1 MNSEYKKR
9 LISIILSIN
18 ILATGSLMSGCEFNK
33 DKTSEDVSVSS
44 SLAILDYNDLN
55 NSLSK
60 VDGFVHIIN
69 YKEENNYY
77 VGTFKNDNEVIYKLI
92 DKYGNILEDDFIDV
106 NIVND
111 NKVICNSYT
120 NQVFYLFDLISGEKI
135 MINST
140 SIDTFNNYILVN
152 NVKELDIVDSNGETK
167 KGLVTET
174 NVMDINGNYLF
185 DTEFN
190 SYVKNSELGL
200 LFLDKD
206 NMCTV
211 FDTINNNTRN
221 INGIVKESLLNY
233 VIIRSDNVDT
243 LYKINNGE
251 FVNTQISA
259 KNLKFSVK
267 SDEKVYL
274 CYYYTVNKDNLY
286 QTLYDIIDIDGN
298 KIICSISYD
307 KDVILFNSD
316 SYIYIESNII
326 GSNLL
331 DGNMIAHSYF
341 DEYMVYNDIVLF
353 RYQSVYSYI
362 DKDGYIKTSECKDF
376 NELKDFVSSSNVLSL
391 NNN

>member
-9 LISIILSIN
+9 LISIVLSIN
-18 ILATGSLMSGCEFNK
+18 ILATGSLMSGCEFNNN
-33 DKTSEDVSVSS
+33 KTTEDVPVSS
-44 SLAILDYNDLN
+44 SSAILDYNDLN
-55 NSLSK
+55 NILSK
-60 VDGFVHIIN
+60 VDGFVHILN

-77 VGTFKNDNEVIYKLI
+77 VGTFKNDNDVIYKLI
-92 DKYGNILEDDFIDV
+92 DKYGNILEDDYIDV

-140 SIDTFNNYILVN
+140 SIDIFNNYILVN
-152 NVKELDIVDSNGETK
+152 NTKELDIVDSNGTSK
-167 KGLVTET
+167 KSLVTET
-174 NVMDINGNYLF
+174 NVMDLNGNYLF
-185 DTEFN
+185 DKEFN

-206 NMCTV
+206 NICTV
-211 FDTINNNTRN
+211 FDTINNSTKD
-221 INGIVKESLLNY
+221 IDGTVKESLLNY
-233 VIIRSDNVDT
+233 VIIRSEKEDT
-243 LYKINNGE
+243 LYKVNNGE

-259 KNLKFSVK
+259 KNLKFSIE
-267 SDEKVYL
+267 SDENIYL
-274 CYYYTVNKDNLY
+274 CYYYTVNKGNLY
-286 QTLYDIIDIDGN
+286 QTFYDIIDVNAN
-298 KIICSISYD
+298 KIISNINYD

-316 SYIYIESNII
+316 NYIYIEGNII

-331 DGNMIAHSYF
+331 DGSMIAHSYF

>member
-9 LISIILSIN
+9 LISIVLSIN
-18 ILATGSLMSGCEFNK
+18 ILATGSLMSGCEFNNN
-33 DKTSEDVSVSS
+33 KTTEDVPVSS
-44 SLAILDYNDLN
+44 SSAILDYNDLN
-55 NSLSK
+55 NILSK
-60 VDGFVHIIN
+60 VDGFVHILN

-77 VGTFKNDNEVIYKLI
+77 VGTFKNDNDVIYKLI
-92 DKYGNILEDDFIDV
+92 DKYGNILEDDYIDV

-152 NVKELDIVDSNGETK
+152 NTKELDIVDSNGTSK
-167 KGLVTET
+167 KSLVTET
-174 NVMDINGNYLF
+174 NVMDLNGNYLF
-185 DTEFN
+185 DKEFN

-206 NMCTV
+206 NICTV
-211 FDTINNNTRN
+211 FDTINNSTKD
-221 INGIVKESLLNY
+221 IDGTVKESLLNY
-233 VIIRSDNVDT
+233 VIIRSEKEDT
-243 LYKINNGE
+243 LYKVNNGE

-259 KNLKFSVK
+259 KNLKFSIK
-267 SDEKVYL
+267 SDENVYL
-274 CYYYTVNKDNLY
+274 CYYYTVNKGNLY
-286 QTLYDIIDIDGN
+286 QTFYDIIDVNAN
-298 KIICSISYD
+298 KIISNINYD

-316 SYIYIESNII
+316 NYIYIEGNII

-331 DGNMIAHSYF
+331 DGSMIAHSYF

-353 RYQSVYSYI
+353 RYQNVYSYI

>member
-9 LISIILSIN
+9 LISIVLSIN
-18 ILATGSLMSGCEFNK
+18 ILATGSLMSGCEFNNN
-33 DKTSEDVSVSS
+33 KTSEDVPVSS
-44 SLAILDYNDLN
+44 SSAILDYNDLN
-55 NSLSK
+55 NILSK

-77 VGTFKNDNEVIYKLI
+77 VGTFKNDNDVIYKLI
-92 DKYGNILEDDFIDV
+92 DKYGNILEDDYIDV

-152 NVKELDIVDSNGETK
+152 NAKELDIVDSNGTSK
-167 KGLVTET
+167 KSLVTET
-174 NVMDINGNYLF
+174 NVMDLNGNYLF
-185 DTEFN
+185 DKEFN
-190 SYVKNSELGL
+190 SYVKNSELGF

-206 NMCTV
+206 NICTV
-211 FDTINNNTRN
+211 FDTINNSTKD
-221 INGIVKESLLNY
+221 IDGTVKESLLNY
-233 VIIRSDNVDT
+233 VIIRSENVDT
-243 LYKINNGE
+243 LYKVNNGE

-259 KNLKFSVK
+259 KNLKFSIN
-267 SDEKVYL
+267 SDENVYL
-274 CYYYTVNKDNLY
+274 CYYYTVNKGNLY
-286 QTLYDIIDIDGN
+286 QTFYDIIDVNAN
-298 KIICSISYD
+298 KIISNINYD
-307 KDVILFNSD
+307 KDVILINSD
-316 SYIYIESNII
+316 NYIYIEGNII

-331 DGNMIAHSYF
+331 DGSMIAHSYF

>member
-1 MNSEYKKR
+1 MNIEYKKR
-9 LISIILSIN
+9 LISIVLSIN
-18 ILATGSLMSGCEFNK
+18 ILATGSLMSGCEFNNN
-33 DKTSEDVSVSS
+33 KTTEDVPVSS
-44 SLAILDYNDLN
+44 SSAILDYNDLN
-55 NSLSK
+55 NILSK
-60 VDGFVHIIN
+60 VDGFVHILN

-77 VGTFKNDNEVIYKLI
+77 VGTFKNDNDVIYKLI
-92 DKYGNILEDDFIDV
+92 DKYGNILEDDYIDV

-140 SIDTFNNYILVN
+140 SIDIFNNYILVN
-152 NVKELDIVDSNGETK
+152 NTKELDIVDSNGTSK
-167 KGLVTET
+167 KSLVTET
-174 NVMDINGNYLF
+174 NVMDLNGNYLF
-185 DTEFN
+185 DKEFN

-206 NMCTV
+206 NICTV
-211 FDTINNNTRN
+211 FDTINNSTKD
-221 INGIVKESLLNY
+221 IDGTVKESLLNY
-233 VIIRSDNVDT
+233 VIIRSEKEDT
-243 LYKINNGE
+243 LYKVNNGE

-259 KNLKFSVK
+259 KNLKFSIE
-267 SDEKVYL
+267 SDENIYL
-274 CYYYTVNKDNLY
+274 CYYYTVNKGNLY
-286 QTLYDIIDIDGN
+286 QTFYDIIDVNAN
-298 KIICSISYD
+298 KIISNINYD

-316 SYIYIESNII
+316 NYIYIEGNII

-331 DGNMIAHSYF
+331 DGSMIAHSYF

>member
-1 MNSEYKKR
+1 MNIEYKKR
-9 LISIILSIN
+9 LISIVLSIN
-18 ILATGSLMSGCEFNK
+18 ILATGSLMSGCEFNNN
-33 DKTSEDVSVSS
+33 KTSEDVPVSS
-44 SLAILDYNDLN
+44 SSAILDYNDLN
-55 NSLSK
+55 NILSK
-60 VDGFVHIIN
+60 VDGFVHILN

-77 VGTFKNDNEVIYKLI
+77 VGTFKNDNDVIYKLI
-92 DKYGNILEDDFIDV
+92 DKYGNILEDDYIDV

-140 SIDTFNNYILVN
+140 SIDIFNNYILVN
-152 NVKELDIVDSNGETK
+152 NTKELDIVDSNGTSK
-167 KGLVTET
+167 KSLVTET
-174 NVMDINGNYLF
+174 NVMDLNGNYLF
-185 DTEFN
+185 DKEFN

-206 NMCTV
+206 NICTV
-211 FDTINNNTRN
+211 FDTINNSTKD
-221 INGIVKESLLNY
+221 IDGTVKESLLNY
-233 VIIRSDNVDT
+233 VIIRSEKEDT
-243 LYKINNGE
+243 LYKVNNGE

-259 KNLKFSVK
+259 KNLKFSIE
-267 SDEKVYL
+267 SDENIYL
-274 CYYYTVNKDNLY
+274 CYYYTVNKGNLY
-286 QTLYDIIDIDGN
+286 QTFYDIIDVNAN
-298 KIICSISYD
+298 KIISNINYD

-316 SYIYIESNII
+316 NYIYIEGNII

-331 DGNMIAHSYF
+331 DGSMIAHSYF

>member
-9 LISIILSIN
+9 LISIVLSIN
-18 ILATGSLMSGCEFNK
+18 ILATGSLMSGCEFNNN
-33 DKTSEDVSVSS
+33 KTSEDVPVSS
-44 SLAILDYNDLN
+44 SSAILDYNDLN
-55 NSLSK
+55 NILSK
-60 VDGFVHIIN
+60 VDGFVHILN

-77 VGTFKNDNEVIYKLI
+77 VGTFKNDNDVIYKLI
-92 DKYGNILEDDFIDV
+92 DKYGNILEDDYIDV

-152 NVKELDIVDSNGETK
+152 NTKELDIVDSNGTSK
-167 KGLVTET
+167 KSLVTET
-174 NVMDINGNYLF
+174 NVMDLNGNYLF
-185 DTEFN
+185 DKEFN

-206 NMCTV
+206 NICTV
-211 FDTINNNTRN
+211 FDTINNNTKD
-221 INGIVKESLLNY
+221 IDGTVKESLLNY
-233 VIIRSDNVDT
+233 VIIRSEKEDT

-251 FVNTQISA
+251 FIDTKISS
-259 KNLKFSVK
+259 KILKFSIK
-267 SDEKVYL
+267 SDENIYL
-274 CYYYTVNKDNLY
+274 CYYYIVNKDNLY
-286 QTLYDIIDIDGN
+286 QTFYDIIDVNAN
-298 KIICSISYD
+298 KIISNINYD
-307 KDVILFNSD
+307 KEVILINSD
-316 SYIYIESNII
+316 NYIYIEGNII
-326 GSNLL
+326 GSNLI
-331 DGNMIAHSYF
+331 DGSMIAHSYF

-353 RYQSVYSYI
+353 RYQNVYSYI

>member
-1 MNSEYKKR
+1 MNIEYKKR
-9 LISIILSIN
+9 LISIVLSIN
-18 ILATGSLMSGCEFNK
+18 ILATGSLMSGCEFNNN
-33 DKTSEDVSVSS
+33 KTTEDVPVSS
-44 SLAILDYNDLN
+44 SSEILDYNDLN
-55 NSLSK
+55 NILSK

-77 VGTFKNDNEVIYKLI
+77 VGTFKNDNDIIYKLI
-92 DKYGNILEDDFIDV
+92 DKYGNILEDDYIDV

-120 NQVFYLFDLISGEKI
+120 NQVFYLVDLISGEKI

-140 SIDTFNNYILVN
+140 SIDIFNNYILVN
-152 NVKELDIVDSNGETK
+152 NTKELDIVDSNGTSK
-167 KGLVTET
+167 KSLVTET
-174 NVMDINGNYLF
+174 NVMDLNGNYLF
-185 DTEFN
+185 DKEFN

-206 NMCTV
+206 NICTV
-211 FDTINNNTRN
+211 FDTINNNIKDIDGT
-221 INGIVKESLLNY
+221 VKESLLNY
-233 VIIRSDNVDT
+233 VIIKNEKADT

-259 KNLKFSVK
+259 KNLKFSIQ
-267 SDEKVYL
+267 SDENIYL
-274 CYYYTVNKDNLY
+274 CYYYIVNKANLY
-286 QTLYDIIDIDGN
+286 QTFYDIIDVNGN
-298 KIICSISYD
+298 KIISNINYD
-307 KDVILFNSD
+307 KEVILINSD
-316 SYIYIESNII
+316 NYIYIESNII

-331 DGNMIAHSYF
+331 DGSMIAHSYF

-353 RYQSVYSYI
+353 RYQNVYSYI

>member
-9 LISIILSIN
+9 LISIVLSIN
-18 ILATGSLMSGCEFNK
+18 ILATGSLMSGCEFNNN
-33 DKTSEDVSVSS
+33 KTSEDVPVSS
-44 SLAILDYNDLN
+44 SSVVLDYNDLN

-77 VGTFKNDNEVIYKLI
+77 VGAFKNDNEVIYKLI

-120 NQVFYLFDLISGEKI
+120 NHVFYLFDLISGEKI

-140 SIDTFNNYILVN
+140 SVDTFNNYILVN
-152 NVKELDIVDSNGETK
+152 NVKELDIVDSNGEAK
-167 KGLVTET
+167 KSLVTET
-174 NVMDINGNYLF
+174 NVMDLNGNYLF

-190 SYVKNSELGL
+190 SYVKNNKLGL
-200 LFLDKD
+200 LFLNKD
-206 NMCTV
+206 NVCTV
-211 FDTINNNTRN
+211 YDTINNNTRN
-221 INGIVKESLLNY
+221 INGIVKESFLNY
-233 VIIRSDNVDT
+233 AIIKNENVDT

-259 KNLKFSVK
+259 KNLKFSINK
-267 SDEKVYL
+267 GEDVYL

-286 QTLYDIIDIDGN
+286 QTFYDIIDVNAN
-298 KIICSISYD
+298 KIISNINYD
-307 KDVILFNSD
+307 KDVIMFNSD
-316 SYIYIESNII
+316 NYIYIESNII

-331 DGNMIAHSYF
+331 DGSMIAHSYF
-341 DEYMVYNDIVLF
+341 DEYIVYNDIVMF
-353 RYQSVYSYI
+353 RYQGVYSYI

-376 NELKDFVSSSNVLSL
+376 NELEDFVSSNNVLSL

>member
-1 MNSEYKKR
+1 MNIEYKKR
-9 LISIILSIN
+9 LISIVLSIN
-18 ILATGSLMSGCEFNK
+18 ILATGSLMSGCEFNNN
-33 DKTSEDVSVSS
+33 KTTEDVPVSS
-44 SLAILDYNDLN
+44 SSAILDYNDLN
-55 NSLSK
+55 NILSK

-77 VGTFKNDNEVIYKLI
+77 VGTFKNDNDVIYKLI
-92 DKYGNILEDDFIDV
+92 DKYGNILEDDYIDV

-152 NVKELDIVDSNGETK
+152 NTKELDIVDSNGTSK
-167 KGLVTET
+167 KSLVTET
-174 NVMDINGNYLF
+174 NVMDLNGNYLF
-185 DTEFN
+185 DKEFN

-206 NMCTV
+206 NICTV
-211 FDTINNNTRN
+211 FDTINNSTKD
-221 INGIVKESLLNY
+221 IDGTVKESLLNY
-233 VIIRSDNVDT
+233 VIIRSENADT
-243 LYKINNGE
+243 LYKVNNGE

-259 KNLKFSVK
+259 KNLKFSIK
-267 SDEKVYL
+267 SDENAYL
-274 CYYYTVNKDNLY
+274 CYYYTVNKGNLY
-286 QTLYDIIDIDGN
+286 QTFYDIIDVNAN
-298 KIICSISYD
+298 KIISNINYD

-316 SYIYIESNII
+316 NYIYIEGNII

-353 RYQSVYSYI
+353 RYQNEYSYI

>member
-1 MNSEYKKR
+1 MNIEYKKR
-9 LISIILSIN
+9 LISIVLSIN
-18 ILATGSLMSGCEFNK
+18 ILATGSLMSGCEFNNN
-33 DKTSEDVSVSS
+33 KTTEDVPVSS
-44 SLAILDYNDLN
+44 SSAILDYNDLN
-55 NSLSK
+55 NILSK
-60 VDGFVHIIN
+60 VDEFVHILN

-77 VGTFKNDNEVIYKLI
+77 VGTFKNDNDVIYKLI
-92 DKYGNILEDDFIDV
+92 DKYGNILEDDYIDV

-152 NVKELDIVDSNGETK
+152 NTKELDIVDSNGTSK
-167 KGLVTET
+167 KSLVTET
-174 NVMDINGNYLF
+174 NVMDLNGNYLF
-185 DTEFN
+185 DKEFN

-206 NMCTV
+206 NICTV
-211 FDTINNNTRN
+211 FDTINNSTKD
-221 INGIVKESLLNY
+221 IDGTVKESLLNY
-233 VIIRSDNVDT
+233 VIIRSDKEDT
-243 LYKINNGE
+243 LYKVNNGE

-259 KNLKFSVK
+259 KNLKFSIK
-267 SDEKVYL
+267 SDGNIYL
-274 CYYYTVNKDNLY
+274 CYYYTVNKGNLY
-286 QTLYDIIDIDGN
+286 QTLYDIIDVNAN
-298 KIICSISYD
+298 KIISNINYD

-316 SYIYIESNII
+316 NYIYIEGNII

-331 DGNMIAHSYF
+331 DGSMIAHSYF

-353 RYQSVYSYI
+353 RYQNVYSYI

>member
-1 MNSEYKKR
+1 MNIEYKKR
-9 LISIILSIN
+9 LISIVLSIN
-18 ILATGSLMSGCEFNK
+18 ILATGSLMSGCEFNNN
-33 DKTSEDVSVSS
+33 KTTEDVPVSS
-44 SLAILDYNDLN
+44 SSAILNYNDLN
-55 NSLSK
+55 NILSK

-77 VGTFKNDNEVIYKLI
+77 VGTFKNDNDVIYKLI
-92 DKYGNILEDDFIDV
+92 DKYGNILEDDYIDV

-152 NVKELDIVDSNGETK
+152 NTKELDIVDSNGTSK
-167 KGLVTET
+167 KSLVTET
-174 NVMDINGNYLF
+174 NVMDLNGNYLF
-185 DTEFN
+185 DKEFN

-206 NMCTV
+206 NICTV
-211 FDTINNNTRN
+211 FDTINNNTKY
-221 INGIVKESLLNY
+221 IDGTVKESLLNY
-233 VIIRSDNVDT
+233 VIIRSDKEDT
-243 LYKINNGE
+243 LYKVNNGE

-259 KNLKFSVK
+259 KNLKFSIK
-267 SDEKVYL
+267 SDENICL
-274 CYYYTVNKDNLY
+274 CYYYTVNKGNLY
-286 QTLYDIIDIDGN
+286 QTFYDIIDVNAN
-298 KIICSISYD
+298 KIISNINYD
-307 KDVILFNSD
+307 KDVILFNND
-316 SYIYIESNII
+316 NYIYIEGNII

-353 RYQSVYSYI
+353 RYQNVYSYI

>member
-9 LISIILSIN
+9 LISIVLSIN
-18 ILATGSLMSGCEFNK
+18 ILATGSLISGCEFNNN
-33 DKTSEDVSVSS
+33 KTSEDVSVSS
-44 SLAILDYNDLN
+44 SSAILDYNDLN
-55 NSLSK
+55 NILSK
-60 VDGFVHIIN
+60 VDGFVHILN

-77 VGTFKNDNEVIYKLI
+77 VGTFKNDNDVIYKLI
-92 DKYGNILEDDFIDV
+92 DKYGNILEDDYIDV

-140 SIDTFNNYILVN
+140 SIDIFNNYILVN
-152 NVKELDIVDSNGETK
+152 NTKELDIVDSNGTSK
-167 KGLVTET
+167 KSLVTET
-174 NVMDINGNYLF
+174 NVMDLNGNYLF
-185 DTEFN
+185 DKEFN

-206 NMCTV
+206 NICTV
-211 FDTINNNTRN
+211 FDTINNSTKD
-221 INGIVKESLLNY
+221 IDGTVKESLLNY
-233 VIIRSDNVDT
+233 VIIRSEKEDT
-243 LYKINNGE
+243 LYKVNNGE

-259 KNLKFSVK
+259 KNLKFSIE
-267 SDEKVYL
+267 SDENIYL
-274 CYYYTVNKDNLY
+274 CYYYTVNKGNLY
-286 QTLYDIIDIDGN
+286 QTFYDIIDVNAN
-298 KIICSISYD
+298 KIISNINYD

-316 SYIYIESNII
+316 NYIYIEGNII

-331 DGNMIAHSYF
+331 DGSMIAHSYF

>member
-1 MNSEYKKR
+1 MNNEYKKR
-9 LISIILSIN
+9 LISIVLSIN
-18 ILATGSLMSGCEFNK
+18 ILATGSLMSGCEFNNN
-33 DKTSEDVSVSS
+33 KTSEDVPVSS
-44 SLAILDYNDLN
+44 SSAILDYNDLN
-55 NSLSK
+55 NILSK
-60 VDGFVHIIN
+60 VDGFVHILN

-77 VGTFKNDNEVIYKLI
+77 VGTFKNDNDVIYKLI
-92 DKYGNILEDDFIDV
+92 DKYGNILEDDYIDV

-152 NVKELDIVDSNGETK
+152 NTKELDIVDSNGTSK
-167 KGLVTET
+167 KSLVTET
-174 NVMDINGNYLF
+174 NVMDLNGNYLF
-185 DTEFN
+185 DKEFN

-206 NMCTV
+206 NICTV
-211 FDTINNNTRN
+211 FDTINNSTKD
-221 INGIVKESLLNY
+221 IDGTVKESLLNY
-233 VIIRSDNVDT
+233 VIIRNEKEDT
-243 LYKINNGE
+243 LYKVNNGE

-259 KNLKFSVK
+259 KNLKFSIK
-267 SDEKVYL
+267 SDKNIYL
-274 CYYYTVNKDNLY
+274 CYYYTVNKGNLY
-286 QTLYDIIDIDGN
+286 QTFYDIIDVNAN
-298 KIICSISYD
+298 KIISNINYD

-316 SYIYIESNII
+316 NYIYIEGNII
-326 GSNLL
+326 GSNLI
-331 DGNMIAHSYF
+331 DGSMIAHSYF

-353 RYQSVYSYI
+353 RYQNVYSYI

>member
-1 MNSEYKKR
+1 MNIEYKKR
-9 LISIILSIN
+9 LISIVLSIN
-18 ILATGSLMSGCEFNK
+18 ILATGSLMSGCEFNNN
-33 DKTSEDVSVSS
+33 KTTEDVPVSS
-44 SLAILDYNDLN
+44 SSEILDYYDLN
-55 NSLSK
+55 NILSK

-77 VGTFKNDNEVIYKLI
+77 VGTFKNDNDVIYKLI
-92 DKYGNILEDDFIDV
+92 DKYGNILEDDYIDV

-152 NVKELDIVDSNGETK
+152 NTKELDIVDSNGTSK
-167 KGLVTET
+167 KSLVTET
-174 NVMDINGNYLF
+174 NVMDLNGNYLF
-185 DTEFN
+185 DKEFN

-206 NMCTV
+206 NICTV
-211 FDTINNNTRN
+211 FDTINNSTKD
-221 INGIVKESLLNY
+221 IDGTVKESLLNY
-233 VIIRSDNVDT
+233 VIIRSENVDT
-243 LYKINNGE
+243 LYKVNNGE

-259 KNLKFSVK
+259 KNLKFSIK
-267 SDEKVYL
+267 SDENIYL
-274 CYYYTVNKDNLY
+274 GYDYTGNKGNLY
-286 QTLYDIIDIDGN
+286 QTFYDIIDVNAN
-298 KIICSISYD
+298 KIISNINYD

-316 SYIYIESNII
+316 NYIYIEGNII

-331 DGNMIAHSYF
+331 DGSMIAHSYF

-353 RYQSVYSYI
+353 RYQNVYSYI

>member
-9 LISIILSIN
+9 LISIVLSIN
-18 ILATGSLMSGCEFNK
+18 ILATGSLISGCEFNNN
-33 DKTSEDVSVSS
+33 KTSEDVSVSS
-44 SLAILDYNDLN
+44 SSAILDYNDLN
-55 NSLSK
+55 NILSK
-60 VDGFVHIIN
+60 VDGFVHILN

-77 VGTFKNDNEVIYKLI
+77 VGTFKNDNDVIYKLI
-92 DKYGNILEDDFIDV
+92 DKYGNILEDDYIDV

-140 SIDTFNNYILVN
+140 SIDIFNNYILVN
-152 NVKELDIVDSNGETK
+152 NTKELDIVDSNGTSK
-167 KGLVTET
+167 KSLVTET
-174 NVMDINGNYLF
+174 NVMDLNGNYLF
-185 DTEFN
+185 DKEFN

-206 NMCTV
+206 NICTV
-211 FDTINNNTRN
+211 FDTINNSTKD
-221 INGIVKESLLNY
+221 IDGTVKESLLNY
-233 VIIRSDNVDT
+233 VIIRSEKEDT
-243 LYKINNGE
+243 LYKVNNGE

-259 KNLKFSVK
+259 KNLKFSIE
-267 SDEKVYL
+267 SDENIYL
-274 CYYYTVNKDNLY
+274 CYYYTVNKGNLY
-286 QTLYDIIDIDGN
+286 QTFYDIIDVNAN
-298 KIICSISYD
+298 KIISNINYD

-316 SYIYIESNII
+316 NYIYIEGNII

-331 DGNMIAHSYF
+331 DGSMIAHSYF

-353 RYQSVYSYI
+353 RYQNVYSYI

>member
-1 MNSEYKKR
+1 LNIEYKKR
-9 LISIILSIN
+9 LISIVLSIN
-18 ILATGSLMSGCEFNK
+18 ILATGSLMSGCEFNNN
-33 DKTSEDVSVSS
+33 KTSEDVPVSS
-44 SLAILDYNDLN
+44 SSAILDYNDLN
-55 NSLSK
+55 NILSK
-60 VDGFVHIIN
+60 VDGFVHILN

-77 VGTFKNDNEVIYKLI
+77 VGTFKNDNDVIYKLI
-92 DKYGNILEDDFIDV
+92 DKYGNILEDDYIDV

-140 SIDTFNNYILVN
+140 SIDIFNNYILVN
-152 NVKELDIVDSNGETK
+152 NTKELDIVDSNGTSK
-167 KGLVTET
+167 KSLVTET
-174 NVMDINGNYLF
+174 NVMDLNGNYLF
-185 DTEFN
+185 DKEFN

-206 NMCTV
+206 NICTV
-211 FDTINNNTRN
+211 FDTINNSTKD
-221 INGIVKESLLNY
+221 IDGTVKESLLNY
-233 VIIRSDNVDT
+233 VIIRSEKEDT
-243 LYKINNGE
+243 LYKVNNGE

-259 KNLKFSVK
+259 KNLKFSIE
-267 SDEKVYL
+267 SDENIYL
-274 CYYYTVNKDNLY
+274 CYYYTVNKGNLY
-286 QTLYDIIDIDGN
+286 QTFYDIIDVNAN
-298 KIICSISYD
+298 KIISNINYD

-316 SYIYIESNII
+316 NYIYIEGNII

-331 DGNMIAHSYF
+331 DGSMIAHSYF

>member
-9 LISIILSIN
+9 LISIVLSIN
-18 ILATGSLMSGCEFNK
+18 ILATGSLMSGCEFNNN
-33 DKTSEDVSVSS
+33 KTTEDVPVSS
-44 SLAILDYNDLN
+44 SSAILDYNDLN
-55 NSLSK
+55 NILSK
-60 VDGFVHIIN
+60 VDGFVHILN

-77 VGTFKNDNEVIYKLI
+77 VGTFKNDNDVIYKLI
-92 DKYGNILEDDFIDV
+92 DKYGNILEDDYIDV

-152 NVKELDIVDSNGETK
+152 NTKELDIVDSNGTSK
-167 KGLVTET
+167 KSLVTET
-174 NVMDINGNYLF
+174 NVMDLNGNYLF
-185 DTEFN
+185 DKEFN

-206 NMCTV
+206 NICTV
-211 FDTINNNTRN
+211 FDTINNSTKD
-221 INGIVKESLLNY
+221 IDGTVKESLLNY
-233 VIIRSDNVDT
+233 VIIRSEKEDT
-243 LYKINNGE
+243 LYKVNNGE

-259 KNLKFSVK
+259 KNLKFSIK
-267 SDEKVYL
+267 SDENICL
-274 CYYYTVNKDNLY
+274 CYYYTVNKGNLY
-286 QTLYDIIDIDGN
+286 QTFYDIIDVNAN
-298 KIICSISYD
+298 KIISNINYD

-316 SYIYIESNII
+316 NYIYIEGNII

-331 DGNMIAHSYF
+331 DGSMIAHSYF

-353 RYQSVYSYI
+353 RYQNVYSYI

>member
-1 MNSEYKKR
+1 MNIEYKKR
-9 LISIILSIN
+9 LISIVLSIN
-18 ILATGSLMSGCEFNK
+18 ILATGSLMSGCEFNN
-33 DKTSEDVSVSS
+33 DKTSEDVPVSS
-44 SLAILDYNDLN
+44 SSAILDYNDLN
-55 NSLSK
+55 NILSK
-60 VDGFVHIIN
+60 VDGFVHILN

-77 VGTFKNDNEVIYKLI
+77 VGTFKNDNDVIYKLI
-92 DKYGNILEDDFIDV
+92 DKYGNILEDDYIDV

-152 NVKELDIVDSNGETK
+152 NTKELDIVDSNGTSK
-167 KGLVTET
+167 KSLVTET
-174 NVMDINGNYLF
+174 NVMDLNGNYLF
-185 DTEFN
+185 DKEFN

-206 NMCTV
+206 NICTV
-211 FDTINNNTRN
+211 FDTINNNTKY
-221 INGIVKESLLNY
+221 IDGTVKESLLNY
-233 VIIRSDNVDT
+233 VIIRSDKEDT
-243 LYKINNGE
+243 LYKVNNGE

-259 KNLKFSVK
+259 KNLKFSIK
-267 SDEKVYL
+267 SDKNIYL
-274 CYYYTVNKDNLY
+274 CYYYTVNKGNLY
-286 QTLYDIIDIDGN
+286 QTFYDIIDVNAN
-298 KIICSISYD
+298 KIISNINYD

-316 SYIYIESNII
+316 NYIYIEGNII

-331 DGNMIAHSYF
+331 DGSMIAHSYF

-353 RYQSVYSYI
+353 RYQNVYSYI

>member
-9 LISIILSIN
+9 LISIVLSIN
-18 ILATGSLMSGCEFNK
+18 ILATGSLMSGCEFNNN
-33 DKTSEDVSVSS
+33 KTSEDVPVSS
-44 SLAILDYNDLN
+44 SSAILDYNDLN
-55 NSLSK
+55 NILSK
-60 VDGFVHIIN
+60 VDGFVHILN

-77 VGTFKNDNEVIYKLI
+77 VGTFKNDNDVIYKLI
-92 DKYGNILEDDFIDV
+92 DKYGNILEDDYIDV

-152 NVKELDIVDSNGETK
+152 NAKELDIVDSNGTSK
-167 KGLVTET
+167 KSLVTET
-174 NVMDINGNYLF
+174 NVMDLNGNYLF
-185 DTEFN
+185 DKEFN

-206 NMCTV
+206 NICTV
-211 FDTINNNTRN
+211 FDTINNSTKD
-221 INGIVKESLLNY
+221 IDGTVKESLLNY
-233 VIIRSDNVDT
+233 VIIRSDKEDT
-243 LYKINNGE
+243 LYKVNNGE

-259 KNLKFSVK
+259 KNLKFSIK
-267 SDEKVYL
+267 SHENIYL
-274 CYYYTVNKDNLY
+274 CYYYTVNKGNLY
-286 QTLYDIIDIDGN
+286 QTFYDIIDVNAN
-298 KIICSISYD
+298 KIISNINYD

-316 SYIYIESNII
+316 NYIYIEGNII

-331 DGNMIAHSYF
+331 DGSMIAHSYF

-353 RYQSVYSYI
+353 RYQNVYSYI

>member
-1 MNSEYKKR
+1 MNIEYKKR
-9 LISIILSIN
+9 LISIVLSIN
-18 ILATGSLMSGCEFNK
+18 ILATGSLMSGCEFNNN
-33 DKTSEDVSVSS
+33 KTSEDVPVSS
-44 SLAILDYNDLN
+44 SSAILDYNDLN
-55 NSLSK
+55 NILSK
-60 VDGFVHIIN
+60 VDGFVHILN

-77 VGTFKNDNEVIYKLI
+77 VGTFKNDNDVIYKLI
-92 DKYGNILEDDFIDV
+92 DKYGNILEDDYIDV

-152 NVKELDIVDSNGETK
+152 NTKELDIVDSNGTSK
-167 KGLVTET
+167 KSLVTET
-174 NVMDINGNYLF
+174 NVMDLNGNYLF
-185 DTEFN
+185 DKEFN

-206 NMCTV
+206 NICTV
-211 FDTINNNTRN
+211 FDTINNNTKY
-221 INGIVKESLLNY
+221 IDGTVKESLLNY
-233 VIIRSDNVDT
+233 VIIRSDKEDT
-243 LYKINNGE
+243 LYKVNNGE

-259 KNLKFSVK
+259 KNLKFSIK
-267 SDEKVYL
+267 SDENICL
-274 CYYYTVNKDNLY
+274 CYYYTVNKGNLY
-286 QTLYDIIDIDGN
+286 QTFYDIIDVNAN
-298 KIICSISYD
+298 KIISNINYD

-316 SYIYIESNII
+316 NYIYIEGNII

-331 DGNMIAHSYF
+331 DGSMIAHSYF

-353 RYQSVYSYI
+353 RYQNVYSYI

-391 NNN
+391 NKN

>member
-1 MNSEYKKR
+1 MNIEYKKR
-9 LISIILSIN
+9 LISIVLSIN
-18 ILATGSLMSGCEFNK
+18 ILATGSLMSGCEFNNN
-33 DKTSEDVSVSS
+33 KTSEDVPVSS
-44 SLAILDYNDLN
+44 SSTILDYNDLN
-55 NSLSK
+55 NILSK
-60 VDGFVHIIN
+60 VDGFVHILN

-77 VGTFKNDNEVIYKLI
+77 VGTFKNDNDVIYKLI
-92 DKYGNILEDDFIDV
+92 DKYGNILEDDYIDV

-152 NVKELDIVDSNGETK
+152 NTKELDIVDSNGTSK
-167 KGLVTET
+167 KSLVTET
-174 NVMDINGNYLF
+174 NVMDLNGNYLF
-185 DTEFN
+185 DKEFN

-206 NMCTV
+206 NICTV
-211 FDTINNNTRN
+211 FDTINNSTKD
-221 INGIVKESLLNY
+221 IDGTVKESLLNY
-233 VIIRSDNVDT
+233 VIIRSDKEDT
-243 LYKINNGE
+243 LYKVNNGE

-259 KNLKFSVK
+259 KNLKFSIK
-267 SDEKVYL
+267 SDGNIYL
-274 CYYYTVNKDNLY
+274 CYYYTVNKGNLY
-286 QTLYDIIDIDGN
+286 QTLYDIIDVNAN
-298 KIICSISYD
+298 KIISNINYD

-316 SYIYIESNII
+316 NYIYIEGNII

-331 DGNMIAHSYF
+331 DGSMIAHSYF

-353 RYQSVYSYI
+353 RYQNVYSYI